1 MSRKQLTMEELEL
14 KKEQLQEEIKS
25 LESVKDAADT
35 NGFDLITSQI
45 KKEME
50 HDIAVEDW
58 KSLKSNQKKVEAF
71 CQVISYIESLD
82 DILDEK
88 RDELDDVVYDMEH
101 YQLTLDDVQ
110 PVEQDG
116 IICTGICLKNGDE
129 LETGD
134 IYKTVL
140 KDKET
145 GESIDRYYLIKKSA
159 ESDDKFAILS
169 SCEEGELLLNYPA
182 NVKLI
187 DNATEYIGNIYIEN
201 SAQNKAIECL
211 KIIADY
217 QSQFNKNE
225 SADNNSTP
233 KSTE

>member
-1 MSRKQLTMEELEL
+1 MSRKQLTMEELGL
-14 KKEQLQEEIKS
+14 KKEQLQEEIAS
-25 LESVKDAADT
+25 LVSVKDAADT

-45 KKEME
+45 KKNME

-82 DILDEK
+82 DILKQK
-88 RDELDDVVYDMEH
+88 RDELDDVEYDINH
-101 YQLTLDDVQ
+101 YQLTTDDIPKQ
-110 PVEQDG
+110 PQNDNG
-116 IICTGICLKNGDE
+116 KICTGIYLKNGDE

-145 GESIDRYYLIKKSA
+145 GETIDRYYLVKKSA

-169 SCEEGELLLNYPA
+169 SYEEGELLLNYPA
-182 NVKLI
+182 NVKML
-187 DNATEYIGNIYIEN
+187 DNADIYIGNIYTANAE
-201 SAQNKAIECL
+201 QNEAIEAL
-211 KIIADY
+211 KFIADY
-217 QSQFNKNE
+217 QAQFNKQDSTE
-225 SADNNSTP
+225 DNMTP
-233 KSTE
+233 KS

>member
-14 KKEQLQEEIKS
+14 KKEQLKEEIAS

-45 KKEME
+45 KREME

-71 CQVISYIESLD
+71 CQVISYIEKLD
-82 DILDEK
+82 DILEEK
-88 RDELDDVVYDMEH
+88 RDELDDVEYDIEH
-101 YQLTLDDVQ
+101 YQLTFDDIK
-110 PVEQDG
+110 PVESDG

-145 GESIDRYYLIKKSA
+145 GETIDRYYLIKKSA
-159 ESDDKFAILS
+159 ESNDKFAILS
-169 SCEEGELLLNYPA
+169 SFEEGELLLNYPA
-182 NVKLI
+182 NVKLL
-187 DNATEYIGNIYIEN
+187 DDTNEYIGNIYKEN
-201 SAQNKAIECL
+201 SAQNEAIECL

-217 QSQFNKNE
+217 QLQFNKQD

-233 KSTE
+233 KSSE